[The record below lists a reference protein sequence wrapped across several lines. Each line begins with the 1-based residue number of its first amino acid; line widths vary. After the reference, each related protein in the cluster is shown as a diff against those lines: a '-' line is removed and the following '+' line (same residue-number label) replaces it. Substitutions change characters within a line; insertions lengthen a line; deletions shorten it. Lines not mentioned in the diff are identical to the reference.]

1 LLGAVVRFAR
11 AGQGGELLLRSEVVS
26 REKVD
31 VAIVGGGIIGLAHAY
46 VAARSGRKVAVFE
59 RNPAAAGASI
69 RNFGMIWPIGQ
80 PVGPLRQMALRS
92 REIWLEVLQEAKLP
106 YLATGSLHVA
116 YREDEAAVG
125 REFSERAPELGYDC
139 AWLSAPE
146 TLQRSRA
153 VRPQGLLGALWSPTE
168 MTVDPRQIVGGLP
181 RFLAERYGVRFFFNT
196 AVQKV
201 ETSDLEAGGQTWE
214 ADVIIVA
221 SGDDFQTLFPEYFR
235 RSGITRCKLQM
246 MRTVPQPDGWAL
258 GPSLAFGLTFK
269 HYATFQICASLQAL
283 KERIPRETPEFE
295 KWGIHVMVS
304 QTAGGELTIGDSHEY
319 GLAVDIFDKP
329 EVNRLILDYVR
340 QYLRVPTLEIGAS
353 WHGVYAKHPE
363 HAYVSLAPVEGVCL
377 VVVTSGL
384 GMTMSFGI
392 AEQTLQGK
400 SAAA

>member
-1 LLGAVVRFAR
+1 M
-11 AGQGGELLLRSEVVS
+11 S
-26 REKVD
+26 REKAD
-31 VAIVGGGIIGLAHAY
+31 VAIVGAGIIGLAHAY

-80 PVGPLRQMALRS
+80 PVGPLRQTALRS
-92 REIWLEVLQEAKLP
+92 REIWLDVLREARLP
-106 YLATGSLHVA
+106 FLATGSLHVA

-125 REFSERAPELGYDC
+125 REFSERAPSLGYEC
-139 AWLSAPE
+139 EWLSAKE
-146 TLQRSRA
+146 TLERSRA
-153 VRPQGLLGALWSPTE
+153 VRSEGLLGALWSPTE
-168 MTVDPRQIVGGLP
+168 MTVDPRQIIGSLP
-181 RFLAERYGVRFFFNT
+181 KFLAEQYGVRFFFNT

-201 ETSDLEAGGQTWE
+201 ETSRLEAGGQTWE
-214 ADVIIVA
+214 AEAIIVA

-235 RSGITRCKLQM
+235 QSRITRCKLQM
-246 MRTVPQPDGWAL
+246 MRTVPQPQGWTL

-269 HYATFQICASLQAL
+269 HYATFQICTSLNAL
-283 KERIPRETPEFE
+283 KERIAHETPEFE

-304 QTAGGELTIGDSHEY
+304 QTARGELTIGDSHEY
-319 GLAVDIFDKP
+319 GLAVDVFDKP
-329 EVNRLILDYVR
+329 EVSRLILDYAR
-340 QYLRVPTLEIGAS
+340 QYLRVPTLEIGEN

-363 HAYVSLAPVEGVCL
+363 HPYISLTPVEGVHL